1 MSLLAIQLLES
12 EKTSHIKTSHILDLP
27 KNKILNSS
35 LLDSLSTSK
44 SSTSEIIDLSLST
57 ACGCS
62 YCSGKEAKT
71 SHFLERPKGVNAKP
85 PWAGGGD
92 DGSSDKLD
100 GTIADMAAYLTNG
113 YWEEVGYSGRLGYNI
128 TDSGYNPNSGVLY
141 YYYGNSTLDGN
152 GILGARKTLVDYAF
166 QYYQNLLGIEF
177 INVADVSG
185 GLNVD
190 ASSNDYIDFW
200 FIDNQSGAYWT
211 FGGDSYYEAIDYS
224 IINVDDGWYGGSSD
238 PWRYTHQ
245 TYLHEIGHA
254 MGLGHQ
260 GNYNGTGGFD
270 GDATYLQDSWQASMM
285 SYFSQDENPNT
296 DASFAFLS
304 TSMTVDNYALDQL
317 YASQSY
323 DAKVFG
329 TSQAFLGDT
338 VYGNNTNIDESVS
351 YFWNNWL
358 QDGVANAFTIADG
371 GGTDTIDVSVFGV
384 DQLIDLTV
392 VSATGTN
399 LYASNIAGLIGN
411 LTLSVGT
418 VIENAIGGSGSDVF
432 YGNGFNN
439 SLVGN
444 GGNDIFYYSL
454 GSDSVDGGTGDDTI
468 IFSGNLSDYT
478 VSVQTSSLKFS
489 FNDSELMASAVEWFE
504 FSDGTYSAEQVVSD
518 GSGDPTDPPPVSE
531 TTTLAPS
538 SQSIVYGSLS
548 GAIGNLQEGN
558 DGLVQSL
565 RESSTKGNPRNR
577 YDRLEVIYNFD
588 TITEQVINSV
598 TLKVDEITGESA
610 DDQLAIA
617 FSSDGGNEW
626 LGESLL
632 VGLQEYSFDSVD
644 SLLVKIYDTSRVPGD
659 STNISVVIDQLFAT
673 ADLS

>member
-1 MSLLAIQLLES
+1 MLES
-12 EKTSHIKTSHILDLP
+12 KKTSHILDLP
-27 KNKILNSS
+27 KNNLLNSS

-62 YCSGKEAKT
+62 YCGGQEAKT

-113 YWEEVGYSGRLGYNI
+113 YWAEARGYTNRLGYNI
-128 TDSGYNPNSGVLY
+128 TDSGNNANFGVLY
-141 YYYGNSTLDGN
+141 YYYGSSSLDGN

-177 INVADVSG
+177 INVADVPG

-200 FIDNQSGAYWT
+200 FTDNDSGAYWT

-254 MGLGHQ
+254 LGLGHQ
-260 GNYNGTGGFD
+260 GYYNGTGGFD

-323 DAKVFG
+323 GDKVFG

-351 YFWNNWL
+351 YHWNNWL

-444 GGNDIFYYSL
+444 SGDDTFYYSL
-454 GSDSVDGGTGDDTI
+454 GSDSVDGGTGVDTI
-468 IFSGNLSDYT
+468 IFSGNRSDYT

-489 FNDSELMASAVEWFE
+489 FNDSELIASAVEWFE

-518 GSGDPTDPPPVSE
+518 GSEIQRIHHQSARRQLWLPPPSRSCM
-531 TTTLAPS
+531 AR
-538 SQSIVYGSLS
+538 SQ
-548 GAIGNLQEGN
+548 
-558 DGLVQSL
+558 GL
-565 RESSTKGNPRNR
+565 
-577 YDRLEVIYNFD
+577 
-588 TITEQVINSV
+588 
-598 TLKVDEITGESA
+598 
-610 DDQLAIA
+610 LAIFKKA
-617 FSSDGGNEW
+617 MMVWF
-626 LGESLL
+626 
-632 VGLQEYSFDSVD
+632 
-644 SLLVKIYDTSRVPGD
+644 RVFVNPQQRGTPETD
-659 STNISVVIDQLFAT
+659 MIV
-673 ADLS
+673 